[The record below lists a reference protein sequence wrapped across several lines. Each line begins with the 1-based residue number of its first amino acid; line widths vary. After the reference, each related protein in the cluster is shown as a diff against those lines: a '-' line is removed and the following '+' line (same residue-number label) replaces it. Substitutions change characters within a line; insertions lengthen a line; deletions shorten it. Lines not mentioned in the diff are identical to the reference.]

1 LSQIWWVGI
10 RGEQARQS
18 FADFMV
24 DEPGAPIPGKVNR
37 GSVNIAWTP
46 SEFSFVRL
54 EYSHAKADVGI
65 HPTDDRLMIQMSCTI
80 GYHPAHAY

>member
-1 LSQIWWVGI
+1 
-10 RGEQARQS
+10 
-18 FADFMV
+18 
-24 DEPGAPIPGKVNR
+24 VNR

-65 HPTDDRLMIQMSCTI
+65 HPTDDRLMIQMSYTI